1 MNNARVADPMD
12 ALPYLIMIFLP
23 TIFYMIKSC
32 IPLFSALNIES
43 QKNQIVYKQNTN
55 YKPVRKTRLKT
66 TNTKPKPKQISR
78 PAKKTEAVPKTS
90 NDIII
95 NCISALVK
103 LGFKKGDAQK
113 MIKKTCKTRYYRDES
128 DLLKDAFKCVL

>member
-1 MNNARVADPMD
+1 MNNAGVADPMD
-12 ALPYLIMIFLP
+12 ALPYLIMIFLQ

-32 IPLFSALNIES
+32 IPLFIALNIES
-43 QKNQIVYKQNTN
+43 QKNQIVYKKNTN

-66 TNTKPKPKQISR
+66 TKPKPKQISR
-78 PAKKTEAVPKTS
+78 PVKKIEAVPQTS
-90 NDIII
+90 DDIII

-113 MIKKTCKTRYYRDES
+113 MIKKTCKTRSYRDES